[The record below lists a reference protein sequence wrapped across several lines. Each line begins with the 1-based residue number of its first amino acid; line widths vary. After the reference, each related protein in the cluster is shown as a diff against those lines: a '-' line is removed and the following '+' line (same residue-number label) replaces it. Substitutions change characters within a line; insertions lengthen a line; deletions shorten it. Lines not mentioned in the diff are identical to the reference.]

1 MGKTE
6 LIPAK
11 DRRCERE
18 KEAIRSGRGVSAGW
32 VPSLREMPQGIST
45 GQSFLN
51 LVPNKRESNGQT
63 FLQDNVI
70 VQMIKI
76 YSNSSQLP

>member
-1 MGKTE
+1 MK
-6 LIPAK
+6 
-11 DRRCERE
+11 E
-18 KEAIRSGRGVSAGW
+18 KKRLLDQAEGYLLVG
-32 VPSLREMPQGIST
+32 VPSLREMPRGIST

-51 LVPNKRESNGQT
+51 LVPNKHESNGQR